1 MTGKR
6 TFKWIIGTFLV
17 LSAFALLQ
25 STPVVA
31 DETVPGE
38 VLVVLAAEKA
48 GEVDAELANISALKK
63 PPFSAF
69 KSMKV
74 LTRTDIK
81 LKPDQPFEVSL
92 PNGRHLR
99 LTLTER
105 LVDGRS
111 KVQLSINKPNQKD
124 YLPLLEVKARAG
136 EPFFVAGQSYEGGT
150 LVIGVRV
157 GAKKPVEP
165 AAAKKK

>member
-1 MTGKR
+1 MSGKYTLTR
-6 TFKWIIGTFLV
+6 DFALV
-17 LSAFALLQ
+17 LALLGACV
-25 STPVVA
+25 PGLRAAA

-38 VLVVLAAEKA
+38 VLVVLASEQA
-48 GEVDAELANISALKK
+48 GEVDPELAALPALKM

-81 LKPDQPFEVSL
+81 LKQGQPFTVSL
-92 PNGRHLR
+92 PNGRHLM

-105 LVDGRS
+105 MADGRS
-111 KVQLSINKPNQKD
+111 RVQLSINKPNEKD
-124 YLPLLEVKARAG
+124 YLPLLEVKAKAG

-157 GAKKPVEP
+157 GAKTPGGEKSG
-165 AAAKKK
+165 K

>member
-1 MTGKR
+1 MSGKR
-6 TFKWIIGTFLV
+6 TGKGILGIFFV
-17 LSAFALLQ
+17 LSAFALLGN
-25 STPVVA
+25 TRAVA

-38 VLVVLAAEKA
+38 VLVVLASEQA
-48 GEVDAELANISALKK
+48 GEVDSELAKIPALKK

-81 LKPDQPFEVSL
+81 LKQDQPFEVSL

-105 LVDGRS
+105 LPDGRS

-124 YLPLLEVKARAG
+124 YLPLLEVKAKAG
-136 EPFFVAGQSYEGGT
+136 EPFFVAGQQYEGGT

-157 GAKKPVEP
+157 GAKKPGAR
-165 AAAKKK
+165 AAGKKK

>member
-1 MTGKR
+1 MSGKPTR
-6 TFKWIIGTFLV
+6 IGKFIFISV
-17 LSAFALLQ
+17 LLAACLLQ
-25 STPVVA
+25 SRVTA

-38 VLVVLAAEKA
+38 VLVVLASDKA
-48 GEVDAELANISALKK
+48 GEIDPELAAIPALKK

-81 LKPDQPFEVSL
+81 LKQGQPFTVSL
-92 PNGRHLR
+92 PNGRHLM
-99 LTLTER
+99 LTLSER
-105 LVDGRS
+105 LKDGRS

-124 YLPLLEVKARAG
+124 YLPLLEVKAKAG

-157 GAKKPVEP
+157 GEKKASGGTKPR
-165 AAAKKK
+165 K

>member
-1 MTGKR
+1 MSGKR
-6 TFKWIIGTFLV
+6 TRTGKLTLIL
-17 LSAFALLQ
+17 ALLGACFLQ
-25 STPVVA
+25 SRATA

-38 VLVVLAAEKA
+38 VLVVLASDQA
-48 GEVDAELANISALKK
+48 GEVDPELAAIPALKK

-81 LKPDQPFEVSL
+81 LKQGQPFTVSL
-92 PNGRHLR
+92 PNGRHLM

-105 LVDGRS
+105 LEDGRS
-111 KVQLSINKPNQKD
+111 KVQLSINKPNKKD
-124 YLPLLEVKARAG
+124 YLPLLEVKAKAG

-157 GAKKPVEP
+157 GEKKAPDGP
-165 AAAKKK
+165 KPRK

>member
-1 MTGKR
+1 MSEKR
-6 TFKWIIGTFLV
+6 SRRGIIGFAFV
-17 LSAFALLQ
+17 LLTACLLQ
-25 STPVVA
+25 LPAAA

-38 VLVVLAAEKA
+38 VLVVLATEQP
-48 GEVDAELANISALKK
+48 GSVDPELAAIPALKK

-81 LKPDQPFEVSL
+81 LKKDRPFTVSL
-92 PNGRHLR
+92 PNGRHLM

-105 LVDGRS
+105 LPDGRS

-124 YLPLLEVKARAG
+124 YLPLLEVKAKAG

-157 GAKKPVEP
+157 GEKAPAGKKSG
-165 AAAKKK
+165 K

>member
-1 MTGKR
+1 MSGKPTR
-6 TFKWIIGTFLV
+6 IGKFTFIFV
-17 LSAFALLQ
+17 LLGALFLQ
-25 STPVVA
+25 SHATA

-38 VLVVLAAEKA
+38 VLVLLASEKA
-48 GEVDAELANISALKK
+48 GEVDPELAAIPALKR

-81 LKPDQPFEVSL
+81 LKQDQPFTVSL
-92 PNGRHLR
+92 PNGRHLM

-105 LVDGRS
+105 LADGRS
-111 KVQLSINKPNQKD
+111 KVQISINKPNQKD
-124 YLPLLEVKARAG
+124 YLPLLEVKAKTG
-136 EPFFVAGQSYEGGT
+136 EPFFVAGQQYEGGT

-157 GAKKPVEP
+157 GAKKPGGQ
-165 AAAKKK
+165 AAGKK